1 MSTGLQI
8 CGLVA
13 GVLSWCLQS
22 SCTSSQLWKVRS
34 QAESLMS
41 SQWQYEGLWMTCAA
55 TSLGSLQCN
64 KFKTLIGLPVHVQVC
79 RALMMS
85 SLVVGLAA
93 IIVSI
98 LGLKCSKVGGGSP
111 QVKGQFLL
119 SGGVMLILSGER
131 TRGANVSTRVAVCLT
146 VRLSFCTG
154 DERVHDDDVMI
165 MVMPTPMMMET
176 CVHCRFELG
185 TGLYLGWA
193 ASGLA
198 LMGGAMLCCSYR
210 GSSSSSLSSF
220 PNARQLSYNYS
231 KSSQGHNVNIY
242 RTEHASDGN
251 DSTKAYV

>member
-34 QAESLMS
+34 QAESLS
-41 SQWQYEGLWMTCAA
+41 TSQWQYEGLWMSCAA

-64 KFKTLIGLPVHVQVC
+64 KFKTLLGLPVHVQVC

-131 TRGANVSTRVAVCLT
+131 TRGANVSTPVAVCLT

-154 DERVHDDDVMI
+154 DEGVHDDDYGDANTDDDGDLRPLQVRAGHGSL
-165 MVMPTPMMMET
+165 PGLG
-176 CVHCRFELG
+176 RFRSGADGRCNALLLLQGELFLIIILPKCK
-185 TGLYLGWA
+185 TVVV
-193 ASGLA
+193 
-198 LMGGAMLCCSYR
+198 
-210 GSSSSSLSSF
+210 
-220 PNARQLSYNYS
+220 QLLQKQSRS
-231 KSSQGHNVNIY
+231 
-242 RTEHASDGN
+242 
-251 DSTKAYV
+251 